1 MLIPCIQLLCGYI
14 DNRFIGQL
22 IFWYNKIEKDVKSR
36 CYSSLIFNAYQKQF
50 SIGRKF
56 QYIKFS
62 LKPTKYHKHM
72 TNIIYRRRPKNKL
85 KGNILKMGASVVW
98 FSPFYSL
105 KRLFNWVS
113 MILHQVFVFTMNIS
127 TILIFASYPLINSHR
142 NLYLNPMRCK
152 KNLIVAKILIYSKTS
167 IIYSFS
173 TAKRLKSTMNIN
185 IYILTP
191 TCG

>member
-1 MLIPCIQLLCGYI
+1 MWNQDVIVHRFLMLTKNDFQLEG
-14 DNRFIGQL
+14 N
-22 IFWYNKIEKDVKSR
+22 
-36 CYSSLIFNAYQKQF
+36 SSILSFHWNQP
-50 SIGRKF
+50 SI
-56 QYIKFS
+56 
-62 LKPTKYHKHM
+62 
-72 TNIIYRRRPKNKL
+72 TNIWQILYTEEDQKKKL
-85 KGNILKMGASVVW
+85 KDNILKMGASVVW

-185 IYILTP
+185 I
-191 TCG
+191 